1 MTSGTFHYT
10 TGQYAPLQ
18 DHHDTCLDRGD
29 AFRGSAMM
37 DRPTFHGDI
46 VVADGLPLERLYSRF
61 DAIARGRANGDGPTA
76 FQSVINRLASIQ
88 RRAEMNGWTSFV
100 LERSGDTGRLEL
112 RGAPTPGED
121 RILIPEQI
129 LPEVSRP

>member
-1 MTSGTFHYT
+1 
-10 TGQYAPLQ
+10 
-18 DHHDTCLDRGD
+18 
-29 AFRGSAMM
+29 M

-61 DAIARGRANGDGPTA
+61 DAIARGRANSDGPTA

-88 RRAEMNGWTSFV
+88 RHAEMNGWTSFV

-129 LPEVSRP
+129 LPEVSRL